1 MLEENQKIPTN
12 IKVFDLNGKGVTLR
26 DYLGEPLVIYF
37 YPEDDT
43 PGCTQEAKS
52 FRDFKN
58 KIKQA
63 GAKIIGIS
71 KDSVKSHRD
80 FKKRY
85 DLNFELLSD
94 PEHELIEAFGLW
106 QQKRE
111 FNQTIYDTVRATF
124 VVDSLG
130 QVVKVWPRVIPA
142 DHGQEIYQFINNH
155 FEVDVS
161 HQI

>member
-1 MLEENQKIPTN
+1 MLEEKQKIPTN
-12 IKVFDLNGKGVTLR
+12 IKVFDLNGKEVTLK

-37 YPEDDT
+37 YPEDNT
-43 PGCTQEAKS
+43 PGCTKEAKS

-63 GAKIIGIS
+63 GAKIIGVS
-71 KDSVKSHRD
+71 KDSVSSHRD
-80 FKKRY
+80 FTKRY

-94 PEHELIEAFGLW
+94 PEHELIEAFGLL

-124 VVDSLG
+124 VVDRLG
-130 QVVKVWPRVIPA
+130 QVVKVWPRVTPA
-142 DHGQEIYQFINNH
+142 NHGREIYQFIDNQ
-155 FEVDVS
+155 FEVDAS
-161 HQI
+161 D